1 MSIGY
6 KTPGEA
12 HQQTDPQKKEWK
24 VSMFLGNL
32 STFFR
37 KKHSMFVLIFSN
49 LIYFEGILFLMT
61 VIVIQ
66 ETLLSPSHGS

>member
-32 STFFR
+32 STFF
-37 KKHSMFVLIFSN
+37 
-49 LIYFEGILFLMT
+49 
-61 VIVIQ
+61 
-66 ETLLSPSHGS
+66 